1 MTGATRSLQM
11 AKKVVRYTLTAQGTI
26 PEEIEDGGYF
36 PKANSNASPQDWD
49 LIGVTKDGSSFTGE
63 QEFTAKSAL
72 TTYMT
77 SIGAPFENKTIDD
90 EGNEVDGE
98 TTAADAATLIWDK
111 KTA

>member
-1 MTGATRSLQM
+1 M
-11 AKKVVRYTLTAQGTI
+11 AKKIVRYTLTAEGTI

-63 QEFTAKSAL
+63 QEFASKSAL

-77 SIGAPFENKTIDD
+77 SIGAPWENTTFD
-90 EGNEVDGE
+90 EKGEEVKGE
-98 TTAADAATLIWDK
+98 TTAAEASTLVWDK